1 MFMVFS
7 RQKQIWDRP
16 GWDTK
21 LVERGSSRN
30 PWKDIFQVL
39 HPFLSCCEFGAGNGL
54 RVSFWKD
61 LWVGEREL
69 WESLFQILLHST
81 LKDSNISSL
90 VICFTSPYSWD
101 FGFTRNLNEAEV
113 EGLSA
118 LLLLESVHLSQ
129 TRLDSWKWMLDPEEN
144 FVQVLCQ
151 ISSWQ
156 AWTSFL
162 SALLAVLESNGP
174 IKRANFGVA
183 YGVWLVNICDMV
195 QRRRPN
201 FCCSP
206 QWWVIREGGG
216 EIANHMFFHCPPFI
230 TLSLWWRLFRE
241 ITLSWFVP
249 RDCYSLLYEKHKV
262 AGRGKKAKVIGVCI
276 VLAVMGLV
284 FWGQNRRIFEIF
296 EGVGSGE
303 LWEKKQSF
311 RSLFWPSVPVE
322 FKELSF
328 HSIYLDWKET
338 VSWWLELLNS
348 GLWFS
353 CNCLTL

>member
-129 TRLDSWKWMLDPEEN
+129 TRLDSWK
-144 FVQVLCQ
+144 
-151 ISSWQ
+151 
-156 AWTSFL
+156 
-162 SALLAVLESNGP
+162 
-174 IKRANFGVA
+174 
-183 YGVWLVNICDMV
+183 
-195 QRRRPN
+195 
-201 FCCSP
+201 
-206 QWWVIREGGG
+206 
-216 EIANHMFFHCPPFI
+216 
-230 TLSLWWRLFRE
+230 
-241 ITLSWFVP
+241 
-249 RDCYSLLYEKHKV
+249 
-262 AGRGKKAKVIGVCI
+262 
-276 VLAVMGLV
+276 
-284 FWGQNRRIFEIF
+284 
-296 EGVGSGE
+296 
-303 LWEKKQSF
+303 
-311 RSLFWPSVPVE
+311 
-322 FKELSF
+322 
-328 HSIYLDWKET
+328 
-338 VSWWLELLNS
+338 
-348 GLWFS
+348 
-353 CNCLTL
+353 